1 MIESLTR
8 ELDQWNKREIED
20 EVKEETVE
28 EEAACKSEDN
38 EKKEKK
44 EEKKG
49 ISRMKK
55 WLSFDR

>member
-28 EEAACKSEDN
+28 EEAACKSEEN
-38 EKKEKK
+38 EIKEKK

>member
-8 ELDQWNKREIED
+8 ELENWKQREIED
-20 EVKEETVE
+20 EVKEEIVE
-28 EEAACKSEDN
+28 EEEACKN
-38 EKKEKK
+38 EEKEKNEKK

-49 ISRMKK
+49 ISRMRK